1 MADTGG
7 ISATAPMVVE
17 KETHMKLLIALMA
30 AAGLSGCVA
39 YGGGTY
45 GAADVYYGSPY
56 PAYGSGG
63 YYSSGVV
70 VAPQP
75 HYYGRSPDHGYRD
88 HGYRARGHRDR
99 DRDGTPNRFDRDRDG
114 DGVPNR
120 RDARPNNPRRF

>member
-1 MADTGG
+1 MD
-7 ISATAPMVVE
+7 VE
-17 KETHMKLLIALMA
+17 QETPMKLLIAIMA

-70 VAPQP
+70 VVPQP
-75 HYYGRSPDHGYRD
+75 HYYGRNPDRGYRD
-88 HGYRARGHRDR
+88 RGHRDSGWRDRGHRDR
-99 DRDGTPNRFDRDRDG
+99 DRDGVPNRFDRDRDG

-120 RDARPNNPRRF
+120 RDARPNNPRVH